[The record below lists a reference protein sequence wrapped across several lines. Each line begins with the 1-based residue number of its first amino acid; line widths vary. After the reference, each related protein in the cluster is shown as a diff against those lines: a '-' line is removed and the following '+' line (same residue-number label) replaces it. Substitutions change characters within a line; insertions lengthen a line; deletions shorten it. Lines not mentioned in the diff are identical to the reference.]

1 MTSYMGIAVF
11 SIDLNYERDVFVI
24 GMKEVYGKHNS
35 EKLKETI
42 EDFWNTLIDCIK
54 KRFQYEFKSNIYK
67 VASLFKIS
75 RLAFWLKRSFSKQIL
90 LNSKQNIK
98 DVYEIFLTKSN
109 VDANSSQGS
118 NDSLSSIPDN
128 QLSSAQCQN
137 MFKRFGKLYFVKI
150 NMIIHFI
157 FLFQKLNPILMLI
170 SKILWRM
177 KSKTKN

>member
-1 MTSYMGIAVF
+1 MLYLTILNTERL
-11 SIDLNYERDVFVI
+11 DLADANEA
-24 GMKEVYGKHNS
+24 N
-35 EKLKETI
+35 
-42 EDFWNTLIDCIK
+42 DFRNTLIDCIK
-54 KRFQYEFKSNIYK
+54 KIFQYEFKSNIYK

-109 VDANSSQGS
+109 VDANSSQSS

-150 NMIIHFI
+150 NMIIHFCFI
-157 FLFQKLNPILMLI
+157 FLFQKLNLILMLI
-170 SKILWRM
+170 SKIL
-177 KSKTKN
+177 